1 MDRLS
6 DINTRLSNARKKAI
20 KQRLSIIAST
30 LVVVAFCAII
40 IVQKHND
47 RIARAEQQE
56 LQRQAE
62 HVAEVQ
68 RQREIAARRAEQE
81 LLANLEKDEKRIRA
95 ARAWA
100 AEQETPKHSYTWSD
114 LEEMVRNLTNEDY
127 YASVWQEEMNTP
139 KWVVLYSKGGKT
151 YFRRFNPEKKT
162 YGAKIRLIME
172 SAGKY
177 HASGNKRDRYY
188 YGNGRILIHEVNGV
202 EKQTFFNHRSIDLY
216 TPTPVPDS
224 YDDWEDYYYDN
235 EEDFRNYYGR

>member
-1 MDRLS
+1 MQHGQTLRHKHK
-6 DINTRLSNARKKAI
+6 AFQCPKKAF

-68 RQREIAARRAEQE
+68 RQREIAVRRAEHE
-81 LLANLEKDEKRIRA
+81 HLANLEKDKMQIRA
-95 ARAWA
+95 ALTWT
-100 AEQETPKHSYTWSD
+100 AERETSKPEYTWSD

-139 KWVVLYSKGGKT
+139 K
-151 YFRRFNPEKKT
+151 
-162 YGAKIRLIME
+162 
-172 SAGKY
+172 
-177 HASGNKRDRYY
+177 
-188 YGNGRILIHEVNGV
+188 
-202 EKQTFFNHRSIDLY
+202 
-216 TPTPVPDS
+216 
-224 YDDWEDYYYDN
+224 
-235 EEDFRNYYGR
+235 